1 MKSIFSNL
9 EKVLS
14 SLSCV
19 LILGTLV
26 NHVESSER
34 KNGVQEF
41 QDVREKTLGEVNHKE
56 EVLEMAE
63 IEHMI
68 AELQETVSSII
79 MEHSV
84 EESIKAKGNKDGKNG
99 CHRAQKDLTNSS
111 PWLGGWGVGRENGD
125 QTEEE
130 ERGMK
135 QVFYKPAVQI

>member
-1 MKSIFSNL
+1 MNSIFSNL

-41 QDVREKTLGEVNHKE
+41 QDVRGETLGERNQKE
-56 EVLEMAE
+56 KVLEMAE

-68 AELQETVSSII
+68 AELQETMSSII
-79 MEHSV
+79 TELSV
-84 EESIKAKGNKDGKNG
+84 EESIKAKGNKDGKKG
-99 CHRAQKDLTNSS
+99 CYKVQKDLTNSG
-111 PWLGGWGVGRENGD
+111 PWLGGVGGLN
-125 QTEEE
+125 
-130 ERGMK
+130 
-135 QVFYKPAVQI
+135 